1 MFRRFFLGLFGLL
14 VVIFA
19 GFFIYAWKPAIDPV
33 EPPDRS
39 SFDQALI
46 EHGAV
51 LAAVGNCT
59 GCHTKPG
66 ARSFAGGLAIPTPF
80 GTIYST
86 NITPA
91 PETGIGHWSEA
102 AFNRAMG
109 EGVDR
114 QGRHLYPAFPYDH
127 FTVVSDE
134 DNRALYAFLMTRQ
147 PVEQQPQANELPFP
161 LNVRMV
167 LAGWK
172 LLFLDEGA
180 YQNVASQSAEWNRGA
195 YLVNGLGHC
204 GSCHTPRN
212 ALGAEV
218 AGAHL
223 AGGEAEGWSAFALDG
238 SNAAPLPWTPDS
250 LYAYLRRGWHEE
262 HGVANGPMA
271 EVTGNLGLLSDA
283 DVSAIAT
290 YVVSLMGEPSEERK
304 QDADKIREIV
314 SRNAGGVVNAS
325 ASPAATG
332 TPLERGAAIYAAACS
347 VCHDGS
353 RPQPFGGIDFH
364 LSTALNAP
372 NSQNLVNTVLFGL
385 PAASGRQ
392 SAIMPGFAATMN
404 DEQLTDLL
412 TYLRDEFAGK
422 PAWQDVASRAADTRS
437 GKYRVSVRPSDG
449 IERGPDNIGA
459 HDK

>member
-1 MFRRFFLGLFGLL
+1 MLRRMLLGS
-14 VVIFA
+14 A
-19 GFFIYAWKPAIDPV
+19 GFLVATLVAFFVYAWEPAI
-33 EPPDRS
+33 EPIDRPDRA

-46 EHGAV
+46 ERGAA

-66 ARSFAGGLAIPTPF
+66 ARFLAGGLAIPTPF

-86 NITPA
+86 NITPDV
-91 PETGIGHWSEA
+91 ETGIGLWSEA
-102 AFNRAMG
+102 AFNRAMR

-114 QGRHLYPAFPYDH
+114 EGRHLYPAFPYDH

-147 PVEQQPQANELPFP
+147 PVKQEPKPNELPFP
-161 LNVRMV
+161 LNVRTV

-172 LLFLDEGA
+172 LLFLEEGA
-180 YQNVASQSAEWNRGA
+180 YRTVASQSAAWNRGA

-218 AGAHL
+218 ASAHM
-223 AGGEAEGWSAFALDG
+223 AGGEAEGWSAFALDA
-238 SNAAPLPWTPDS
+238 SNPAPLPWTSDS
-250 LYAYLRRGWHEE
+250 LFAYLRRGWHDE

-283 DVSAIAT
+283 DVQAIAT
-290 YVVSLMGEPSEERK
+290 YVVSSMGEPSRER
-304 QDADKIREIV
+304 QQGADEIRELV
-314 SRNAGGVVNAS
+314 SRDMGAMINAS
-325 ASPAATG
+325 ATPASTG
-332 TPLERGAAIYAAACS
+332 TPLQRGAAIYEAACLH
-347 VCHDGS
+347 CHDGS
-353 RPQPFGGIDFH
+353 RPQPFGGIDFR

-372 NSQNLVNTVLFGL
+372 DSQNLINTVLFGL

-392 SAIMPGFAATMN
+392 SAIMPGFAATMT

-412 TYLRDEFAGK
+412 TFLRDRFAGK
-422 PAWQDVASRAADTRS
+422 PAWTDVASRAADTRS
-437 GKYRVSVRPSDG
+437 GRYHVSVRPSDG

-459 HDK
+459 HDQ